1 MVDQLEGNGN
11 DVGEMA
17 PMSITAR
24 RCEPWGVVLG
34 RTFFLLNHAFS
45 LPIKYAAT
53 GEKLGSEMATAGP
66 LLFHVKQG

>member
-17 PMSITAR
+17 CPSQ
-24 RCEPWGVVLG
+24 PGGVSPGVWSLG
-34 RTFFLLNHAFS
+34 GRFFLLNHAFS

-53 GEKLGSEMATAGP
+53 GEKLGSEMAIAGP